1 MTEPVPAKR
10 VIKKYPNRRL
20 YDTVES
26 RYITLEDVRK
36 LVLDGVSFTVTDK
49 KSEEDITRNILLQ
62 IIIEQE
68 EAGEPIFSTDSLTQL
83 ISYYGDS
90 VQGLAGDFLERSLGL
105 FAEQQRAFRDGLNE
119 AVKNHPLNTLSELT
133 QQNLALWQ
141 RLQQDFLKAAGVGNL
156 AAPRSEEPKSDK

>member
-1 MTEPVPAKR
+1 MTEAAPDKR

-36 LVLDGVSFTVTDK
+36 LVLEGVSFCVIDK

-62 IIIEQE
+62 IIIERE
-68 EAGEPIFSTDSLTQL
+68 EAGEPLFSTDALTQL
-83 ISYYGDS
+83 IGYYGDS
-90 VQGLAGDFLERSLGL
+90 VQGLAGDFLQRSLAL
-105 FAEQQRAFRDGLNE
+105 FAEQQQAFREGLNE

-133 QQNLALWQ
+133 QQNLAMWQ
-141 RLQQDFLKAAGVGNL
+141 RLQDDFLKAAGVGMAL
-156 AAPRSEEPKSDK
+156 RAKEPDKR